1 MLQETLHMSVL
12 TLTDAQIDELLRTPK
27 RVQNPASREREDGKH
42 LRRDYRVA
50 SDDGRHEFILFT
62 RQSTVIKDGFSAGL
76 RWRSKT
82 GEEVILLRCNGS
94 DHPHV
99 NALERDRFESEF
111 HVHKATERYILAG
124 KRSEGHAEPTDAFQT
139 LGGALHEVMR
149 IANISGL
156 TSKADE
162 DDLFD

>member
-1 MLQETLHMSVL
+1 MSVL

-27 RVQNPASREREDGKH
+27 RVQNPASREREEGKQ

-82 GEEVILLRCNGS
+82 GEEVMLLRGNGA

-111 HVHKATERYILAG
+111 HMHKATERYVLAG
-124 KRSEGHAEPTDAFQT
+124 KRSEGHAEATDAFRT
-139 LGGALHEVMR
+139 LAGALHEVMR

-156 TSKADE
+156 TTKTDD

>member
-1 MLQETLHMSVL
+1 MSVL

-27 RVQNPASREREDGKH
+27 RVQNPASREREEGKH

-62 RQSTVIKDGFSAGL
+62 RQSTIIKDGFSAGL

-82 GEEVILLRCNGS
+82 GEEVMLLRGNGA

-111 HVHKATERYILAG
+111 HMHKATERYVLAG
-124 KRSEGHAEPTDAFQT
+124 KRSEGHAEATDAFRT
-139 LGGALHEVMR
+139 LAGALHEVMR

-156 TSKADE
+156 TSKTDD
-162 DDLFD
+162 DDLFV